1 MEEPKLEL
9 HGDNPTDASIK
20 EIPSKETPL
29 QAARVHESP
38 AASQDSKETVG
49 QAGEEPVSSDGGDP
63 VKEDT
68 VDNNDSKVD
77 LDCPDDLDTVTGSL
91 HELTTGTR
99 TRSTDIS
106 IILSLA

>member
-29 QAARVHESP
+29 QAARVHEHP

-106 IILSLA
+106 IHLSPA